1 MLARTKPTNLHNVVA
16 VSSFRLEVPH
26 LEDAL
31 QIFPV
36 GYDITEAEL
45 VARDDDATAIT
56 RASVENDRVQNAVL
70 TIEGSRPLLQGLYF
84 LHVSA
89 HRQRANEWSDII
101 DIDPGTFQS
110 ISDNLVDAYRQLLSR
125 NGDWDEAEVDDAGQ
139 NLIEIL
145 TQEHR
150 WFELSSPDYFVDVDP
165 QRDWRKGQAFGLRD
179 LGRRPSGLL

>member
-1 MLARTKPTNLHNVVA
+1 
-16 VSSFRLEVPH
+16 VPH

-45 VARDDDATAIT
+45 VGKDDLATAIM

-70 TIEGSRPLLQGLYF
+70 TIEGSLPLLQGLYF

-101 DIDPGTFQS
+101 DIDPGAFQS
-110 ISDNLVDAYRQLLSR
+110 ISDNLVSSYKQLLSEA
-125 NGDWDEAEVDDAGQ
+125 GDWSAEEVDDAGQ
-139 NLIEIL
+139 NLIEVL

-150 WFELSSPDYFVDVDP
+150 WFELSSPDYFVDVVVDETGEKANFRSSRSLP
-165 QRDWRKGQAFGLRD
+165 ATIWFSMTQWVGNCVPDNI
-179 LGRRPSGLL
+179 